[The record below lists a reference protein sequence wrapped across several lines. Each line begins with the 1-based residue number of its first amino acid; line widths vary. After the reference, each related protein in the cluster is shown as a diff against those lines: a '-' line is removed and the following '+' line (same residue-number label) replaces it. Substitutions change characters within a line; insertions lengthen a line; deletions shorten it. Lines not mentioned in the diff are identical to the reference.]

1 MDANVNSKMR
11 VRAKY
16 SDDSSVQVENIL
28 SSKISHLIRR
38 IAGNYLNVKRDS
50 SRMKIFSHNIT
61 PSNWSGQ
68 INKSMIDVVNLHWVA
83 GETMSIEDIGR
94 IKKPIVWTLHDMWP
108 FCGAEHYTSEASD
121 ARWRNAYSKDS
132 FTRISKGFDF
142 DRLVWLRKLKSWKTQ
157 MHIVSPSEWLAECA
171 RKSSLFDGWPISV
184 IPNFLDTTVFKPLD
198 KEYCRRV
205 LNLPLEKNIILF
217 GAIGGGK
224 DPRKGYKQLMQA
236 LEIVANRID
245 TKNLMCVIFGQTQP
259 EVIPH
264 LPLQTVWVGHL
275 NDDVSLALLYNSA
288 TLMVVPSIQ
297 ENLPQTATEAQA
309 CGIPVVAFNCTG
321 MPDAVKHLSSG
332 YLAQAYDASDLAYGI
347 IKIIDD
353 TSFRGEA
360 SLAAR
365 CMAEANWS
373 REAIVLK
380 YIKVYES
387 AIKTHAALR

>member
-1 MDANVNSKMR
+1 
-11 VRAKY
+11 
-16 SDDSSVQVENIL
+16 
-28 SSKISHLIRR
+28 
-38 IAGNYLNVKRDS
+38 
-50 SRMKIFSHNIT
+50 
-61 PSNWSGQ
+61 
-68 INKSMIDVVNLHWVA
+68 
-83 GETMSIEDIGR
+83 
-94 IKKPIVWTLHDMWP
+94 
-108 FCGAEHYTSEASD
+108 
-121 ARWRNAYSKDS
+121 
-132 FTRISKGFDF
+132 
-142 DRLVWLRKLKSWKTQ
+142 
-157 MHIVSPSEWLAECA
+157 
-171 RKSSLFDGWPISV
+171 
-184 IPNFLDTTVFKPLD
+184 
-198 KEYCRRV
+198 
-205 LNLPLEKNIILF
+205 
-217 GAIGGGK
+217 
-224 DPRKGYKQLMQA
+224 MQA

-288 TLMVVPSIQ
+288 TLMAVPSIQ

-332 YLAQAYDASDLAYGI
+332 YLAQAYDVSDLAYGI